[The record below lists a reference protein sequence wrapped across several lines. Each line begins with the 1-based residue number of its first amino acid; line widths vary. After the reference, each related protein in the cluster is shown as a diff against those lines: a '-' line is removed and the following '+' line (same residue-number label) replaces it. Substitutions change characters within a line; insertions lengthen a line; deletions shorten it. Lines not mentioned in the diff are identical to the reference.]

1 MTALYVLANEY
12 RHAAD
17 RLATLDI
24 NEITLA
30 DTLES
35 LSGSL
40 EQKAVATAMVARNLE
55 SLAASIKEAE
65 AGMAARRKAIEA
77 RVTRIR
83 EYLLTNMETAQIS
96 RIESPYFTLA
106 IQKNPPAVVI
116 DCAVEIP
123 EDYFNQPETPPPVVD
138 KKLIAQAI
146 KDGFIVPGAHL
157 ERGKRLVIK

>member
-17 RLATLDI
+17 RLATLDLDETTI
-24 NEITLA
+24 S

-35 LSGSL
+35 MVGDLQEKSI
-40 EQKAVATAMVARNLE
+40 ATAMAARNLE

-65 AGMAARRKAIEA
+65 AGMAARRKAIES

-106 IQKNPPAVVI
+106 IQENPPAVVI

-123 EDYFNQPETPPPVVD
+123 EDYFKQPETPPPVVD

-146 KDGFIVPGAHL
+146 KDGYTVPGAHL